1 MPASPWLG
9 YYLLRHL
16 LLLLRSF
23 WHCFRGVT
31 VTVTLRVVHLS
42 ITVGAAAL
50 MIRVELLANFRFRVG
65 LKVFVDTFI
74 ILVGTTAV
82 GWRSIVTGR
91 EIFVLEGSCQDSSR
105 L

>member
-1 MPASPWLG
+1 
-9 YYLLRHL
+9 
-16 LLLLRSF
+16 
-23 WHCFRGVT
+23 
-31 VTVTLRVVHLS
+31 
-42 ITVGAAAL
+42 